1 MSRFHDEIREQ
12 PEVAARLIEKSR
24 SAVDAIGARYRD
36 VRPRGF
42 VIAARGSSDHAALY
56 AKYLFGRRNRALV
69 ALAAPSLF
77 TRYASP
83 PSLDGQC
90 VIGISQSGE
99 SPDVLAVL
107 EEAVRQ
113 GAMTIAI
120 TNEPD
125 SKLASVAELMLP
137 LCAGPERSVP
147 ASKTYTASLL
157 ALALISQA
165 IDRDD
170 AFGLALAR
178 VPSSMGGA
186 LKAEVNLDSLVP
198 ALAGPRAIVLGRGFN
213 FSTAEEVAL
222 KLTETSYVLARAWSV
237 ADFEHGPI
245 AVVEP
250 GFPVL
255 LVGGGGAV
263 EADLQ
268 AICTRLV
275 DYGCRVIGLFDGANA
290 PCGLDVAAAYDSG
303 LPEELT
309 PLTLAVLG
317 QLLAHRVAVARGVDP
332 DQPRAI
338 HKITRTW

>member
-1 MSRFHDEIREQ
+1 MSRFHDEICEQ
-12 PEVAARLIEKSR
+12 PEVSARLIEESR

-36 VRPRGF
+36 LRPRGF

-90 VIGISQSGE
+90 VIGISQSGA

-113 GAMTIAI
+113 GAMTVAI

-125 SKLASVAELMLP
+125 SRMASVADLVLP
-137 LCAGPERSVP
+137 LHAGPERSVP

-157 ALALISQA
+157 ALALISNA

-170 AFGLALAR
+170 AFGRALAQ
-178 VPSSMGGA
+178 VPSSMAGA
-186 LKAEVNLDSLVP
+186 LKAEEDLEKLVQ

-213 FSTAEEVAL
+213 FSTAEEIAL

-255 LVGGGGAV
+255 LVGGGGSV

-268 AICTRLV
+268 AICARLV
-275 DYGCRVIGLFDGANA
+275 DYGCRVIGIFDGAST
-290 PCGLDVAAAYDSG
+290 PRGLDAAAVHDSG

-317 QLLAHRVAVARGVDP
+317 QLLAYRVAVARGVDP
-332 DQPRAI
+332 DEPRAL